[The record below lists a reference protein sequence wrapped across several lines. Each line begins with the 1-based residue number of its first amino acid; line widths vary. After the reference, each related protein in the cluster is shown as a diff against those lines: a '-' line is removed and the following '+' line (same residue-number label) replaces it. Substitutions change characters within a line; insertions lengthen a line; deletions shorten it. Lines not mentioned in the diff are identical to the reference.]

1 MSVPSL
7 LGGLAGGVGLFLLGM
22 WLMTDGL
29 KLAAGSTLERILAR
43 STSTPLRGL
52 ASGILITALVQ
63 SSSAVTVT
71 TIGFVN
77 AGLLTLGQALWVL
90 FGSNVDTTM
99 TGWLV
104 SLVGLN
110 FRIEAL
116 ALPMIGLGMV
126 LHFTGERRRRG
137 ALGMALAGFGVLF
150 LGIGVLKDTFMD
162 LGGQMTLPGGI
173 GVLGVLAHV
182 GAGALLT
189 VLMQSSSAAL
199 AVALTAAQGGLLGID
214 DAAAVVIGANIGTTA
229 TALLAALGATPNARR
244 AAAAHVLFNL
254 LTGTVAL
261 LLLPWL
267 IDAVGLVRDLLELD
281 AAPAVTLALF
291 HTVFNVLGVLLMW
304 PLAGRLTEFLA
315 RRFRTAEED
324 EARPQHL
331 DSNVLSVPALALD
344 ALIQEVR
351 RMGEIALRGARRVWA
366 IQQTAAPTSLP
377 EQAVVAQLNEAI
389 ARFIAQL
396 HRVSMAAESAQRLP
410 EVLRAARYYDAVV
423 ELSADLMAMPY
434 PGTLGSPQLR
444 DRIMAF
450 MEQAEALLGPDAG
463 EGAVEP
469 DSRLADL
476 QRHYRALKA
485 ELLAEGAR
493 GDFDIHDMEL
503 CLRRLS
509 RMRRLAEQ
517 ALKAAI
523 TLQGLTFLPIGPSC
537 KATPLSLPLP
547 DTINMLPERFRRFLP
562 DPKTLREHPALRWLG
577 PWLHHPRLWH
587 VNRRG
592 IALGLAIGVFFG
604 LLIPVAQI
612 LFAAVA
618 ALLLRA
624 NIPAAVGSTLITNPI
639 TFAPVYYAAYHLG
652 AWMLGT
658 ANVPVAEADLGNVAA
673 KTSTGLALWMDRLA
687 TVGAPLA
694 VGLLTLAV
702 SLSVLIYFAV
712 HWTWRL
718 RIVRA
723 WQRRKGHRR
732 PR

>member
-1 MSVPSL
+1 MSVPFL

-29 KLAAGSTLERILAR
+29 KLAAGPALERILAR
-43 STSTPLRGL
+43 STGTRLRGL
-52 ASGILITALVQ
+52 ASGTLITAVVQ

-90 FGSNVDTTM
+90 FGSNVGTTM

-110 FRIEAL
+110 FKIEAL

-126 LHFTGERRRRG
+126 LHFTGQGRRRG

-162 LGGQMTLPGGI
+162 LGSQMALPEGSGA
-173 GVLGVLAHV
+173 LGVLAHV

-199 AVALTAAQGGLLGID
+199 AVALTAAQGGLLEIG
-214 DAAAVVIGANIGTTA
+214 DAAAVVIGANVGTTV
-229 TALLAALGATPNARR
+229 TALLASLGATPNARR

-254 LTGTVAL
+254 LTGAVAL

-267 IDAVGLVRDLLELD
+267 IDGVALFQDLLELD

-291 HTVFNVLGVLLMW
+291 HTVFNVLGVVLMW
-304 PLAGRLTEFLA
+304 PLAARLTDFLA
-315 RRFRTAEED
+315 HRFRTAEED

-331 DSNVLSVPALALD
+331 DSTVLSVPALALD

-351 RMGEIALRGARRVWA
+351 RMGEIALRGARRVW
-366 IQQTAAPTSLP
+366 TLREAATLVALP
-377 EQAVVAQLNEAI
+377 EQAVVTQLNAAI

-396 HRVSMAAESAQRLP
+396 HRGSMAAESAQRLS
-410 EVLRAARYYDAVV
+410 EVLRVARYYDAVTEAAAEV
-423 ELSADLMAMPY
+423 ATMPY
-434 PGTLGSPQLR
+434 PRTLGSPQLSG
-444 DRIMAF
+444 RITAF
-450 MEQAEALLGPDAG
+450 IDETEALLNVGTVTGPVA
-463 EGAVEP
+463 P

-485 ELLAEGAR
+485 DLLAEGAR

-523 TLQGLTFLPIGPSC
+523 TLQGLNLTAGQAVIGKNSFRNPPSD
-537 KATPLSLPLP
+537 S
-547 DTINMLPERFRRFLP
+547 
-562 DPKTLREHPALRWLG
+562 
-577 PWLHHPRLWH
+577 
-587 VNRRG
+587 
-592 IALGLAIGVFFG
+592 
-604 LLIPVAQI
+604 
-612 LFAAVA
+612 
-618 ALLLRA
+618 
-624 NIPAAVGSTLITNPI
+624 
-639 TFAPVYYAAYHLG
+639 
-652 AWMLGT
+652 
-658 ANVPVAEADLGNVAA
+658 
-673 KTSTGLALWMDRLA
+673 
-687 TVGAPLA
+687 
-694 VGLLTLAV
+694 
-702 SLSVLIYFAV
+702 
-712 HWTWRL
+712 
-718 RIVRA
+718 
-723 WQRRKGHRR
+723 
-732 PR
+732 

>member
-1 MSVPSL
+1 MSGFTVA
-7 LGGLAGGVGLFLLGM
+7 GGLAGGIGLFLLGM

-29 KLAAGSTLERILAR
+29 KLAAGPALERILAR
-43 STSTPLRGL
+43 STGTRLRGL
-52 ASGILITALVQ
+52 ASGTLITALVQ

-90 FGSNVDTTM
+90 FGSNVGTTM

-104 SLVGLN
+104 SLAGLN
-110 FRIEAL
+110 FKIEAL

-126 LHFTGERRRRG
+126 LHFTGEGRRRG

-150 LGIGVLKDTFMD
+150 LGIDVLKDTFMD
-162 LGGQMTLPGGI
+162 LGSQMALPEGS

-199 AVALTAAQGGLLGID
+199 AIALTAAQGGLLEID
-214 DAAAVVIGANIGTTA
+214 DAAAVVIGANVGTTV
-229 TALLAALGATPNARR
+229 TALLASLGATPNARR

-254 LTGTVAL
+254 LTGAVAL
-261 LLLPWL
+261 VLLPWL
-267 IDAVGLVRDLLELD
+267 IDGVALFQDLLELD

-291 HTVFNVLGVLLMW
+291 HTVFNVLGVVLMW
-304 PLAGRLTEFLA
+304 PLAARLTEFLA

-331 DSNVLSVPALALD
+331 DNNVLSVPALALG

-351 RMGEIALRGARRVWA
+351 RMGEIALRGARRVWT
-366 IQQTAAPTSLP
+366 IQQAASPASLP

-410 EVLRAARYYDAVV
+410 EVLRAARYYDAVA
-423 ELSADLMAMPY
+423 ELSAELMAMPY

-450 MEQAEALLGPDAG
+450 MEQAETLLGADVV

-469 DSRLADL
+469 EARQADM

-485 ELLAEGAR
+485 AVLAEGAR

-517 ALKAAI
+517 ALKAAT
-523 TLQGLTFLPIGPSC
+523 TLEALN
-537 KATPLSLPLP
+537 LSADRTVILGEP
-547 DTINMLPERFRRFLP
+547 
-562 DPKTLREHPALRWLG
+562 HP
-577 PWLHHPRLWH
+577 HT
-587 VNRRG
+587 
-592 IALGLAIGVFFG
+592 
-604 LLIPVAQI
+604 
-612 LFAAVA
+612 AA
-618 ALLLRA
+618 
-624 NIPAAVGSTLITNPI
+624 
-639 TFAPVYYAAYHLG
+639 
-652 AWMLGT
+652 
-658 ANVPVAEADLGNVAA
+658 
-673 KTSTGLALWMDRLA
+673 
-687 TVGAPLA
+687 
-694 VGLLTLAV
+694 
-702 SLSVLIYFAV
+702 
-712 HWTWRL
+712 
-718 RIVRA
+718 
-723 WQRRKGHRR
+723 
-732 PR
+732 